1 MRKNPEKLLSSS
13 YISIRNKTYIN
24 FVLAEM
30 IQFILNIQKE
40 ASLEKLFW
48 VIECCFQTS
57 KTYTNGKGHDKAN
70 LILLQINSLYTH
82 GTENQAVVCCDNY
95 SPLIEVACE
104 YFSIKIQ

>member
-1 MRKNPEKLLSSS
+1 MRKKSRKKLLRSS

-30 IQFILNIQKE
+30 IHFILNIEK
-40 ASLEKLFW
+40 SRLEKLFW
-48 VIECCFQTS
+48 VIECCFRTS
-57 KTYTNGKGHDKAN
+57 KTYPNGKGRAKAN

>member
-1 MRKNPEKLLSSS
+1 MIHFIP
-13 YISIRNKTYIN
+13 NK
-24 FVLAEM
+24 
-30 IQFILNIQKE
+30 K

-57 KTYTNGKGHDKAN
+57 KTDPNEKGHAKTS

-82 GTENQAVVCCDNY
+82 DTENQVVVCCDNF

>member
-1 MRKNPEKLLSSS
+1 
-13 YISIRNKTYIN
+13 
-24 FVLAEM
+24 M
-30 IQFILNIQKE
+30 IHFILNIEK
-40 ASLEKLFW
+40 ASLEKFFW

-57 KTYTNGKGHDKAN
+57 KTYPNEKGHAKTD

-82 GTENQAVVCCDNY
+82 GTENQVAVCCDNY

>member
-1 MRKNPEKLLSSS
+1 
-13 YISIRNKTYIN
+13 
-24 FVLAEM
+24 M
-30 IQFILNIQKE
+30 IHYILNKK

-57 KTYTNGKGHDKAN
+57 KTVPNGKGHAKTN
-70 LILLQINSLYTH
+70 LILLQINSLHTH
-82 GTENQAVVCCDNY
+82 GTENQVVVCCGNY